1 MTGVRL
7 DHVSYAVSPGAFVP
21 TLQRLG
27 SALGASFADGGV
39 HPGFGTRN
47 VVLACAGGTYVEIV
61 TPLDHPAVDRVPF
74 GRAVKQ
80 RADDGG
86 GWLGWVVGVDSLDP
100 IEQRLGRSSV
110 EGHRILPSGERLSW
124 RQIGVLDLLRDPQLP
139 FFVSW
144 SDGSDHPAQRN
155 PTSIS
160 VEALEVAGSAAAV
173 ADWLGQPAD
182 DALGPVGIDWVESD
196 EPGLTAVRF
205 STPHGIVRID

>member
-1 MTGVRL
+1 MTRVRL
-7 DHVSYAVSPGAFVP
+7 DHVSYAVSPGAFGS

-47 VVLACAGGTYVEIV
+47 VVLPCVGGTYIEIV
-61 TPLDHPAVDRVPF
+61 SPLDHPAVDRVPF

-80 RADDGG
+80 KADDGG
-86 GWLGWVVGVDSLDP
+86 GWLGWVVGVDSLEP
-100 IEQRLGRSSV
+100 IEARLGRDSV

-144 SDGSDHPAQRN
+144 SADSLHPGEHSTTAIAVD
-155 PTSIS
+155 T
-160 VEALEVAGSAAAV
+160 LEVAGSPEAV
-173 ADWLGQPAD
+173 ADWLGQPVDA
-182 DALGPVGIDWVESD
+182 ALGPVAIEWVDSED
-196 EPGLTAVRF
+196 PGLVAVRF
-205 STPHGIVRID
+205 RTPNGIVRID

>member
-1 MTGVRL
+1 MTRVRL
-7 DHVSYAVSPGAFVP
+7 DHVSYAVTPGAFVP

-27 SALGASFADGGV
+27 AALGASFADGGV

-47 VVLACAGGTYVEIV
+47 VVLACAGGTYIEIV
-61 TPLDHPAVDRVPF
+61 SPLDHPAVDRVPF

-80 RADDGG
+80 KADDGG
-86 GWLGWVVGVDSLDP
+86 GWLGWVVGVDSLEP
-100 IEQRLGRSSV
+100 IEHRLGRPSV

-144 SDGSDHPAQRN
+144 SVESAHPADHG
-155 PTSIS
+155 TASIA
-160 VEALEVAGSAAAV
+160 VDTLEVAGSPAAV

-182 DALGPVGIDWVESD
+182 DALEPVRVDWVDSNEA
-196 EPGLTAVRF
+196 GLLAVHFR
-205 STPHGIVRID
+205 TPHGIVRID